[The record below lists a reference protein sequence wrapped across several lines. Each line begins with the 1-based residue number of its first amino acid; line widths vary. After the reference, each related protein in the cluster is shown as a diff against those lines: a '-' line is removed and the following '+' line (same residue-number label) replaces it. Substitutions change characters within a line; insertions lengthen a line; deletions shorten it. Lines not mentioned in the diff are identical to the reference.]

1 MIGVVIGD
9 EEGFAE
15 KILTFAPAEW
25 LVKVGGG
32 IFDKSDEVLL
42 VAVDGSD
49 GLIPGMR
56 GGRFGRLRPVV
67 LRPTNGVVT
76 TGGRCGEVKN
86 VALGDAKVLQ
96 KLPGRVGEIRW
107 NGAAEVG
114 GKILDSIVEGGM
126 RLATTQKFD
135 QLFP

>member
-1 MIGVVIGD
+1 MVGVVIGD
-9 EEGFAE
+9 EEGFAQ
-15 KILTFAPAEW
+15 KILTFAPTEW
-25 LVKVGGG
+25 LVKVGRG
-32 IFDKSDEVLL
+32 IFNKSDEVFL

-49 GLIPGMR
+49 GLIPGMC

-67 LRPTNGVVT
+67 LRPTHGVVT

-96 KLPGRVGEIRW
+96 KLPGRVGEVRW
-107 NGAAEVG
+107 NGTAEVG
-114 GKILDSIVEGGM
+114 GKILDGIFEGGM
-126 RLATTQKFD
+126 RLATTQKID